1 LSYKIQVKVRC
12 GDLEEYKQMRSMH
25 PVSTMVL
32 VGMWLGGFSACSP
45 ALLMN
50 TPVSKSAD
58 GWGITLGEVKEGPD
72 EYIGEGGIR
81 VTSDAGEKLIWTLVT
96 VRNDSGEE
104 ETFSYDTC
112 ALEGKGGV
120 RPPEVVDRHAEVN
133 AAADRSEAIAPGQSR
148 TRQLIFAYP
157 SDHRPDRMKCGK
169 IVLPIKGP
177 R

>member
-1 LSYKIQVKVRC
+1 
-12 GDLEEYKQMRSMH
+12 
-25 PVSTMVL
+25 MVL

-72 EYIGEGGIR
+72 EYIGEGGVR
-81 VTSDAGEKLIWTLVT
+81 VTSEVDEKLIWTLVT
-96 VRNDSGEE
+96 VKNESGEE
-104 ETFSYDTC
+104 QTFSYDTC
-112 ALEGKGGV
+112 ALEGKGTTRQPQVVG
-120 RPPEVVDRHAEVN
+120 RPAEAEAEVN
-133 AAADRSEAIAPGQSR
+133 AAADRSEAIAPGQER

-157 SDHRPDRMKCGK
+157 SDQRPTRMKCGN